1 MPAWK
6 KRLAGRL
13 ARRLAGRLARTA
25 AAAAT
30 GGMSEE
36 AIAVARQAR
45 GPQERVMDH
54 TQAVLIALDD
64 ERVQQKLAD
73 LVIEIVEAAG
83 DPPAPQPG
91 GMERFDVQSRPLPVA
106 PAVLS
111 LPFRKRV
118 EEHEGKKLVVY
129 LDSKGIPHCGI
140 GHNCS
145 TDSIPDE
152 QQQVGMPISEE
163 LCAELFEDDLSDAEH
178 RARRV
183 CSQMGL
189 EFIGLPPPVREALHE
204 MHFQLGST
212 KWRGMFSRLKSGNW
226 AEAAR
231 EALRSGLVP
240 GKPSKWFLDTP
251 QRSLNVCHFL
261 SRQEL
266 LFEVGPETTFADGT
280 RGPTVVEHRWAG

>member
-1 MPAWK
+1 MPGWK

-13 ARRLAGRLARTA
+13 GRA
-25 AAAAT
+25 AASAAT
-30 GGMSEE
+30 GGMSEQ

-91 GMERFDVQSRPLPVA
+91 GMERSDAQSRPLPVA
-106 PAVLS
+106 PGVLS
-111 LPFRKRV
+111 LPFHKRV

-152 QQQVGMPISEE
+152 QQQVGMPISED

-183 CSQMGL
+183 CRQMGAD
-189 EFIGLPPPVREALHE
+189 FDAFPPSVREALHE
-204 MHFQLGST
+204 MHFQLGSA
-212 KWRGMFSRLKSGNW
+212 KWRGMFSHLRSGNYP
-226 AEAAR
+226 EAAR

-261 SRQEL
+261 SDRQL
-266 LFEVGPETTFADGT
+266 LFEAGPESAFADGS
-280 RGPTVVEHRWAG
+280 RGPTVIEHPWAG

>member
-1 MPAWK
+1 MPGWK

-13 ARRLAGRLARTA
+13 ARSA
-25 AAAAT
+25 ASVAT
-30 GGMSEE
+30 GGMSEQALAAARRPKKE
-36 AIAVARQAR
+36 ARA
-45 GPQERVMDH
+45 MDH
-54 TQAVLIALDD
+54 AQAVLIALDD

-83 DPPAPQPG
+83 GPPAPQPG
-91 GMERFDVQSRPLPVA
+91 GMERFDVRSRPLPAA
-106 PAVLS
+106 PAALS

-212 KWRGMFSRLKSGNW
+212 KWRGMFSHLKSGNYP
-226 AEAAR
+226 EAAR

-261 SRQEL
+261 SNRQL
-266 LFEVGPETTFADGT
+266 LFETGPETAFADGT
-280 RGPTVVEHRWAG
+280 RGPAVIEHPWAG